1 MLKSKAKR
9 QKPTAKGQTGR
20 VQKLEA
26 RSEMAEVK
34 IGSGQRMRSEGRS
47 QKPRGKAPKV
57 VVARPTGFCFGVE
70 RAIRLAKAGK
80 KQHGRVSTLGELV
93 HNPLVL
99 SELERE
105 GIRSVRSLRQVRA
118 GALVIRAH
126 GCPPQTLAECS
137 RLGIALVDATCPYV
151 RKVQNVARRLKEQG
165 YTVVVVGERNH
176 PEVKSILGH
185 CEGRG
190 LVYSPKMRLK
200 SGKIGVVAQTTMS
213 RERLREAVAN
223 LSRLRYT
230 ELRIFDTICE
240 EVAARQQAAARIAQ
254 QVDLVVVVGG
264 RNSANS
270 SRLAE
275 IARNAGRHVV
285 FVERASEVPRRIV
298 ARAGRVG
305 VVAGSSTPSRVVR
318 EIVAIVRNPA
328 KEDRFN
334 VS

>member
-1 MLKSKAKR
+1 MSDVR
-9 QKPTAKGQTGR
+9 RRGAKGGR
-20 VQKLEA
+20 QSV
-26 RSEMAEVK
+26 
-34 IGSGQRMRSEGRS
+34 I
-47 QKPRGKAPKV
+47 
-57 VVARPTGFCFGVE
+57 VARPTGFCFGVE
-70 RAIRLAKAGK
+70 RAIGLARSGR
-80 KQHGRVSTLGELV
+80 KQFGHVSTLGELV

-105 GIRSVRSLRQVRA
+105 GIKSVPSVRQVRD

-126 GCPPQTLAECS
+126 GCPPEILAECN
-137 RLGIALVDATCPYV
+137 RLGIAVVDATCPYV

-185 CEGRG
+185 CQGRG
-190 LVYSPKMRLK
+190 RVYSAKMRLK

-223 LSRLRYT
+223 LSRFRYT

-275 IARNAGRHVV
+275 IARNAGCRVV
-285 FVERASEVPRRIV
+285 FVERAAEVSRRIV
-298 ARAGRVG
+298 AKAGRVG

-318 EIVAIVRNPA
+318 EIVEIVRNPA

>member
-1 MLKSKAKR
+1 MSRGGKKSKAKSQR
-9 QKPTAKGQTGR
+9 P
-20 VQKLEA
+20 EA
-26 RSEMAEVK
+26 RTLMVL
-34 IGSGQRMRSEGRS
+34 
-47 QKPRGKAPKV
+47 
-57 VVARPTGFCFGVE
+57 VARPMGFCFGVE
-70 RAIRLAKAGK
+70 RAIGLARSGK
-80 KQHGRVSTLGELV
+80 EQYGKVATLGELV
-93 HNPLVL
+93 HNPDVL
-99 SELERE
+99 AELERE
-105 GIRSVRSLRQVRA
+105 GIRSVRRADRVRE

-126 GCPPQTLAECS
+126 GCPPETLAECR
-137 RLGIALVDATCPYV
+137 RLGIAVIDATCPYV

-190 LVYSPKMRLK
+190 RVYSPQMRLRG
-200 SGKIGVVAQTTMS
+200 GKVGVVAQTTMS

-223 LSRLRYT
+223 LSRFRYT

-240 EVAARQQAAARIAQ
+240 EVVARQQAVARIAK
-254 QVDLVVVVGG
+254 QVDLVIVVGG

-275 IARNAGRHVV
+275 IARNAGRRVI
-285 FVERASEVPRRIV
+285 FVESAGELPRFI
-298 ARAGRVG
+298 AGRVG

-318 EIVAIVRNPA
+318 EIVDIVRNPA

>member
-1 MLKSKAKR
+1 MVKWSSGRVEGKRRKAK
-9 QKPTAKGQTGR
+9 GDGR
-20 VQKLEA
+20 KA
-26 RSEMAEVK
+26 
-34 IGSGQRMRSEGRS
+34 SGKRH
-47 QKPRGKAPKV
+47 AV
-57 VVARPTGFCFGVE
+57 IVARPTGFCFGVE
-70 RAIRLAKAGK
+70 RAIGLAKSGM
-80 KQHGRVSTLGELV
+80 KQFGRVSTLGELV

-99 SELERE
+99 EELERA
-105 GIRSVRSLRQVRA
+105 GITSVRDARQVHD

-126 GCPPQTLAECS
+126 GCPPETLAECR
-137 RLGIALVDATCPYV
+137 RLQIAVVDATCPYV

-190 LVYSPKMRLK
+190 RVYSPRMRLAG
-200 SGKIGVVAQTTMS
+200 GKVGVVAQTTMS

-223 LSRLRYT
+223 LSRFRYT

-240 EVAARQQAAARIAQ
+240 EVAARQQAAARIAR

-270 SRLAE
+270 NRLAE
-275 IARNAGRHVV
+275 IARNAGCRVV
-285 FVERASEVPRRIV
+285 FVERAAELPRRII

-318 EIVAIVRNPA
+318 EIVDFVRNPA
-328 KEDRFN
+328 KEDRLN
-334 VS
+334 VSRG

>member
-1 MLKSKAKR
+1 VR
-9 QKPTAKGQTGR
+9 T
-20 VQKLEA
+20 
-26 RSEMAEVK
+26 
-34 IGSGQRMRSEGRS
+34 GSGRTE
-47 QKPRGKAPKV
+47 KARGKIQKRKGKVPKV
-57 VVARPTGFCFGVE
+57 VVARPMGFCFGVE
-70 RAIRLAKAGK
+70 RAIGLAKSGK
-80 KQHGRVSTLGELV
+80 KQFGRVSTLGELV

-99 SELERE
+99 EELEQA
-105 GIRSVRSLRQVRA
+105 GIRSVRRARQVRD

-126 GCPPQTLAECS
+126 GCPPETLAECG
-137 RLGIALVDATCPYV
+137 RLGIAVVDATCPYV

-190 LVYSPKMRLK
+190 RVYSARMRLRG
-200 SGKIGVVAQTTMS
+200 GKIGVVAQTTMS

-223 LSRLRYT
+223 LSRFRYT

-240 EVAARQQAAARIAQ
+240 EVAARQQAADRIAQ

-264 RNSANS
+264 RSSANS

-275 IARNAGRHVV
+275 IARNAGRRVV
-285 FVERASEVPRRIV
+285 FVERAAELPRRII
-298 ARAGRVG
+298 ARARRVG
-305 VVAGSSTPSRVVR
+305 IVAGSSTPSRVVR
-318 EIVAIVRNPA
+318 EIVDIVRNPA
-328 KEDRFN
+328 KEDRLN

>member
-1 MLKSKAKR
+1 MSEVRAGRR
-9 QKPTAKGQTGR
+9 QTRP
-20 VQKLEA
+20 LEA
-26 RSEMAEVK
+26 RS
-34 IGSGQRMRSEGRS
+34 
-47 QKPRGKAPKV
+47 QKPKAKTPKV

-70 RAIRLAKAGK
+70 RAIGLAKSGM
-80 KQHGRVSTLGELV
+80 KQFGRVSTLGELV

-99 SELERE
+99 KELEQA
-105 GIRSVRSLRQVRA
+105 GIKSVRRASHVRE

-126 GCPPQTLAECS
+126 GCPPKTLAECS
-137 RLGIALVDATCPYV
+137 KLGIELVDATCPYV
-151 RKVQNVARRLKEQG
+151 RKVQNVARRLKEKG

-176 PEVKSILGH
+176 PEVKSILGY

-190 LVYSPKMRLK
+190 RVYSPRMRLRG
-200 SGKIGVVAQTTMS
+200 GKVGVVAQTTMS
-213 RERLREAVAN
+213 RDRLREAVAN
-223 LSRLRYT
+223 LSRFRYT

-275 IARNAGRHVV
+275 IARNAGSRVV
-285 FVERASEVPRRIV
+285 FVERAAEVPRRLV
-298 ARAGRVG
+298 EQVGRVG

-318 EIVAIVRNPA
+318 EIVEIVRNPA
-328 KEDRFN
+328 KEDRLN

>member
-1 MLKSKAKR
+1 MKSKAK
-9 QKPTAKGQTGR
+9 
-20 VQKLEA
+20 
-26 RSEMAEVK
+26 
-34 IGSGQRMRSEGRS
+34 S
-47 QKPRGKAPKV
+47 QKARAKTQKARGERREAKSGRNSV
-57 VVARPTGFCFGVE
+57 IVARPTGFCFGVE
-70 RAIRLAKAGK
+70 RAIGLAKSGK
-80 KQHGRVSTLGELV
+80 KQFGRISTLGELV

-99 SELERE
+99 KELERE
-105 GIRSVRSLRQVRA
+105 GIRSVRRAQQVSD

-126 GCPPQTLAECS
+126 GCPPETLAECH
-137 RLGIALVDATCPYV
+137 RLGISVVDATCPYV
-151 RKVQNVARRLKEQG
+151 RKVQNVARRLKEKG

-176 PEVKSILGH
+176 PEVKSILGY

-190 LVYSPKMRLK
+190 RVYSPRMRLRG
-200 SGKIGVVAQTTMS
+200 GKVGVVAQTTMS

-223 LSRLRYT
+223 LSRFRYT

-275 IARNAGRHVV
+275 IARNAGCRVV
-285 FVERASEVPRRIV
+285 FVERAAEVPRRAV
-298 ARAGRVG
+298 AKAGRVG

-318 EIVAIVRNPA
+318 EIVEIVRNPA
-328 KEDRFN
+328 KEDRLN